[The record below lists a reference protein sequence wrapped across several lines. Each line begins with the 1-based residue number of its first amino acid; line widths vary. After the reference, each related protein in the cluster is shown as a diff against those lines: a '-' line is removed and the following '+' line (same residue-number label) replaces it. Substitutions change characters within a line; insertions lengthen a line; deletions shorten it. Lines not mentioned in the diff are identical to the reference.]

1 MSIWIYKKTLWE
13 LKEEASDGAFQKHVL
28 VQLLIEDSLAGVT
41 LGDADRAAVTSQ
53 EAPWKERLIQLR
65 GREA

>member
-1 MSIWIYKKTLWE
+1 M
-13 LKEEASDGAFQKHVL
+13 
-28 VQLLIEDSLAGVT
+28 QLLIEDSLAGVT

>member
-1 MSIWIYKKTLWE
+1 LWE

-41 LGDADRAAVTSQ
+41 WVMQTEL
-53 EAPWKERLIQLR
+53 L
-65 GREA
+65 